1 MYKTEV
7 ITFVGNLIQWWKVQD
22 VLLLLTDVYTVQ
34 DLYYRKW
41 EDLCKINLKYIYFVI
56 YF

>member
-41 EDLCKINLKYIYFVI
+41 EELCKINLKYIYFVI

>member
-7 ITFVGNLIQWWKVQD
+7 ITLVGNLIQWWKVQD

-34 DLYYRKW
+34 DLYYRKC
-41 EDLCKINLKYIYFVI
+41 EELCKINLKYIYFVI